1 MKSLTDRVPPHSE
14 ELERSVLSACMTSKE
29 ALYEAVSRLKPE
41 HLYKSVH
48 QKIYKKILELETGD
62 IVTLTEHLPDNYL
75 DITGIACLAASKN
88 SLNIHIDEILDRYA
102 KRKTIESCIE
112 TIESCYDKDTKVSS
126 ITNNLHYNLYK
137 AIEGH
142 NNSEPQLVSDL
153 IPETLTKLKEEHTK
167 KTRDALT
174 GLIDLDNILYM
185 SNGDLVLIAARP
197 SMGKSAL
204 ASQIGRYN
212 AVNLKKHVA
221 IFSLEMSKHS
231 LVSRDI
237 FGEAGIS
244 LHDFRTGVL
253 PKRDYPKIPIACE
266 PLSEHPY
273 WIDDQSSLSPIQ
285 LRSKCNYIKART
297 GLDLIII
304 DYLQLMS
311 ADGRHD
317 SRRAEIE
324 YISRSLKEIA
334 KEFDVPLI
342 ALSQLSRGPEARKP
356 PKPLLSDL
364 RESGSIEQDADAVL
378 FIYRAEQYSSKAEYK
393 NRGELILAKQRNGPV
408 GTVHVGYNKKSIKF
422 FDLTKD
428 DKDDI
433 TKHWSDDR

>member
-1 MKSLTDRVPPHSE
+1 
-14 ELERSVLSACMTSKE
+14 
-29 ALYEAVSRLKPE
+29 
-41 HLYKSVH
+41 
-48 QKIYKKILELETGD
+48 
-62 IVTLTEHLPDNYL
+62 
-75 DITGIACLAASKN
+75 
-88 SLNIHIDEILDRYA
+88 
-102 KRKTIESCIE
+102 
-112 TIESCYDKDTKVSS
+112 
-126 ITNNLHYNLYK
+126 
-137 AIEGH
+137 
-142 NNSEPQLVSDL
+142 
-153 IPETLTKLKEEHTK
+153 
-167 KTRDALT
+167 
-174 GLIDLDNILYM
+174 
-185 SNGDLVLIAARP
+185 
-197 SMGKSAL
+197 
-204 ASQIGRYN
+204 
-212 AVNLKKHVA
+212 
-221 IFSLEMSKHS
+221 MSKHS

-237 FGEAGIS
+237 FGDAGIS

-304 DYLQLMS
+304 DYLQLMY

-393 NRGELILAKQRNGPV
+393 NKGELILAKQRNGPV

-433 TKHWSDDR
+433 TKHWSDDS